1 MDRIACIPVDTP
13 GLFRIRRP
21 SGQIVETV
29 VVAKYVRLGAMHGHG
44 LCDFLVRYQEREV
57 TVSELKREWGED
69 SVELM
74 DAARFIEEWARDRRE
89 RRGSV

>member
-1 MDRIACIPVDTP
+1 MCIPVDTP

-21 SGQIVETV
+21 SGQVVETV
-29 VVAKYVRLGAMHGHG
+29 VVAKYIRLGAVHGHG
-44 LCDFLVRYQEREV
+44 LCDFLVRYHEREV

-74 DAARFIEEWARDRRE
+74 DAARFIDEWVRGKRKRR
-89 RRGSV
+89 RSV